1 KIVVNAPFA
10 VLLLAMLGGY
20 FGTIIT
26 AAVAGRATFQDVD
39 HDTTAFFYC
48 APISKLD
55 YLGGGLLWA
64 PGGMLPVYVGAVVLV
79 LGYLIAG
86 SLISNIDNRSLAAL
100 LDPFGGG
107 AAERLTEYWTI
118 AEKNTRL
125 VPLTGVFLWN
135 RVLWTGVGL
144 AFLVLTYVRFS
155 FSAPAGGK
163 VKRAPEGLVELAPPG
178 LPLAPTLD

>member
-55 YLGGGLLWA
+55 YLGGRFLGAMGSMLL
-64 PGGMLPVYVGAVVLV
+64 LY
-79 LGYLIAG
+79 
-86 SLISNIDNRSLAAL
+86 
-100 LDPFGGG
+100 
-107 AAERLTEYWTI
+107 
-118 AEKNTRL
+118 
-125 VPLTGVFLWN
+125 
-135 RVLWTGVGL
+135 
-144 AFLVLTYVRFS
+144 
-155 FSAPAGGK
+155 
-163 VKRAPEGLVELAPPG
+163 PG
-178 LPLAPTLD
+178 LGLGAWIATLMPFIDPTRVGPQVAMAYVSPYLT